1 MDSKTIYDSIIKKE
15 NELPKDAVEH
25 AKADITRKGY
35 DTTGYGYQFLVNVL
49 NEVCGIDGWNY
60 TYKVIKET
68 EGKWRNGGTYWE
80 ICVETPVEI
89 IFGKNGVGDN
99 IKITKTMVGGHKSEM
114 YADALKGAITNSL
127 KKTFAMFGLG
137 HKAYEGTIDDDYL
150 PIATDD
156 NPTPQ
161 SPTYEP
167 IIQFTP
173 KKGVEIGVP
182 RQCKCGAT
190 YTPKYAN
197 SYSCQGCYAKWKA
210 SQTAP
215 KVSKEDMESL
225 SQLIGTPPAPYD
237 GLTDKTVYDEKTP
250 F

>member
-1 MDSKTIYDSIIKKE
+1 MNSKTIYDSIIKKE

-60 TYKVIKET
+60 TYKVIKES
-68 EGKWRNGGTYWE
+68 EGKWSNGKSYWE

-89 IFGKNGVGDN
+89 TVEEKKV
-99 IKITKTMVGGHKSEM
+99 TKTMVGGHKSEM

-156 NPTPQ
+156 SPQPT
-161 SPTYEP
+161 PTYEP
-167 IIQFTP
+167 IVQFTP

-182 RQCKCGAT
+182 RQCRCGNT

-197 SYSCQGCYAKWKA
+197 SFSCQACYLIWKA
-210 SQTAP
+210 NQTP
-215 KVSKEDMESL
+215 KVSKEEAVDTASKEAFTE
-225 SQLIGTPPAPYD
+225 LIGTPPAPYD